1 MRIIVDAMGG
11 DHAPSEIVK
20 GAVEAHKQFGY
31 EIVLV
36 GREDAVN
43 ACLQAE
49 NALGVPGISVV
60 HASDVI
66 DMNDEPTAAIRRK
79 KDSSMV
85 VALNLLKKGEGDAV
99 VSAGS
104 TGALLTGAT
113 LIARRIKG
121 IRRACLAP
129 TVPNIDK
136 GFVLIDAGAN
146 AECVP
151 EQLLQFAYMGS
162 LYAKCVLGNENPR
175 VGLLNNGVEEHKGT
189 PMHQETYQLLQKAEG
204 INFIGNVEGSGVQ
217 FGDVDVVVS
226 DGFAGNVLLKSMEG
240 TAKLVM
246 KLLKEVMYSSLK
258 NKVAALMIK
267 GDLGEMKKRMD
278 PNEVGGT
285 ALLGVSKPVIKA
297 HGSST
302 APAIVNAIKQAAA
315 FTESGFI
322 KAIEENMDNM
332 RISDAQE

>member
-11 DHAPSEIVK
+11 DHAPVEIVK
-20 GAVEAHKQFGY
+20 GAVEAHKLFGH
-31 EIVLV
+31 EIILV
-36 GREDAVN
+36 GKEDAVKE
-43 ACLQAE
+43 CLKNEGASDL
-49 NALGVPGISVV
+49 AGITVR
-60 HASDVI
+60 HAGDVI

-85 VALNLLKKGEGDAV
+85 VALNMLKNGEGDAV

-113 LIARRIKG
+113 LLVRRIKG
-121 IRRACLAP
+121 VRRACLAP

-151 EQLLQFAYMGS
+151 EQLVQFAFMGS
-162 LYAKCVLGNENPR
+162 LYAERVLGFAKPR
-175 VGLLNNGVEEHKGT
+175 VALLNNGAEEHKGT
-189 PMHQETYQLLQKAEG
+189 PMHQEAYKLLSKAEG
-204 INFIGNVEGSGVQ
+204 LNFVGNVEGSGVLT
-217 FGDVDVVVS
+217 GEVDVVVS
-226 DGFAGNVLLKSMEG
+226 DGFSGNILLKSIEG
-240 TAKLVM
+240 TAKFVM
-246 KLLKEVMYSSLK
+246 KMMKEVLTSNLK
-258 NKVAALMIK
+258 NKLAALVIK
-267 GDLGEMKKRMD
+267 KDMGALKDKMD
-278 PNEVGGT
+278 PNNVGGT

-302 APAIVNAIKQAAA
+302 APAIVNAIKQAAT

-322 KAIEENMDNM
+322 QAIEENIENM
-332 RISDAQE
+332 RINDAQE